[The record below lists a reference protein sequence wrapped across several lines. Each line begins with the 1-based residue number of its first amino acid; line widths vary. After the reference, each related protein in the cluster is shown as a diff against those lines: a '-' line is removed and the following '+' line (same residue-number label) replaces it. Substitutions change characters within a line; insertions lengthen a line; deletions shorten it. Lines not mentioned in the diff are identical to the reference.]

1 MIGKHITCDNAAIL
15 RLYTQQK
22 DKYLDYKNRVGRMV
36 RQKDKDRPLGE
47 NEQKEEEHEV
57 LEARQVYLDDD
68 NQDKEFLKVLDP
80 RRSLFSDSELL
91 RNDLHLDLYANYY
104 RLQNKIGQKAGAK
117 KVEKDLT
124 RTRLSSRIVKK
135 MGYIDSKTV
144 TQTRDDSRSLV
155 KTL

>member
-1 MIGKHITCDNAAIL
+1 
-15 RLYTQQK
+15 
-22 DKYLDYKNRVGRMV
+22 MV

-47 NEQKEEEHEV
+47 QEQKEEEHEV

-80 RRSLFSDSELL
+80 KRSLYSDNELL

-104 RLQNKIGQKAGAK
+104 RLQNKIGQKAGAR
-117 KVEKDLT
+117 KVEKDLS

-135 MGYIDSKTV
+135 MAYIDSKTV
-144 TQTRDDSRSLV
+144 T
-155 KTL
+155 